1 MKLELFSYI
10 DDVMALYDYHRL
22 ELVEINKELKR
33 YFAQKLDKDDKLI
46 NINTRIKS
54 QNSLREKI
62 IRRNYYVKYPNP
74 VEGFE
79 QIPDLIGLRIE
90 CRFIKDEEQ
99 IYKKIIEDFRI
110 YCGDGMYA
118 SKKNK
123 KIRLNLDDPQPQSLN
138 NGFKIFK
145 LDGEFF
151 TGERTYLFE
160 LQIKSLVNVFWGE
173 IDHKILYKNYNYM
186 VTADFF
192 KDIMSSIID
201 NLTMV
206 DRQLM
211 ILYNHVKNLDA
222 SVNIS
227 AENQLKTLLSKILH
241 DVFTQKIYEEL
252 GLFMNLKTITDVV
265 VNFLFMKLAKN
276 KDLTYGE
283 NFISLINRINQA
295 SDCEMNLE
303 EPISFMKE
311 PKYYDSFSKSIGEI
325 LLKNLNRDLE
335 WNLFFKIIG
344 LINGTTYSENFTE
357 FVIFVRYEYTLSLL
371 ELFEN
376 LNISQE
382 EKDNIE
388 NKLLTL
394 VVQSFENNP
403 SLSNLM
409 DKSLNKFN
417 SLVCQS
423 RKTDIKE
430 KDEIINLF
438 LKNYNFN

>member
-211 ILYNHVKNLDA
+211 ILYNHVKNLGSCTNA
-222 SVNIS
+222 RAI
-227 AENQLKTLLSKILH
+227 
-241 DVFTQKIYEEL
+241 
-252 GLFMNLKTITDVV
+252 IT
-265 VNFLFMKLAKN
+265 F
-276 KDLTYGE
+276 
-283 NFISLINRINQA
+283 
-295 SDCEMNLE
+295 
-303 EPISFMKE
+303 
-311 PKYYDSFSKSIGEI
+311 
-325 LLKNLNRDLE
+325 
-335 WNLFFKIIG
+335 
-344 LINGTTYSENFTE
+344 
-357 FVIFVRYEYTLSLL
+357 
-371 ELFEN
+371 
-376 LNISQE
+376 
-382 EKDNIE
+382 
-388 NKLLTL
+388 
-394 VVQSFENNP
+394 
-403 SLSNLM
+403 
-409 DKSLNKFN
+409 
-417 SLVCQS
+417 
-423 RKTDIKE
+423 
-430 KDEIINLF
+430 
-438 LKNYNFN
+438 

>member
-151 TGERTYLFE
+151 TRERTYLFE

-311 PKYYDSFSKSIGEI
+311 PKYYDSFSKGIGEI

>member
-241 DVFTQKIYEEL
+241 DVFTQKIYDEL

-265 VNFLFMKLAKN
+265 VNFLFMKSAKN

-311 PKYYDSFSKSIGEI
+311 PKYYDSFSKGIGEI